1 MDGYETPVSTLES
14 TRSKHQKPQHSAVQE
29 AGALYGNGT
38 STDTMSSSGC
48 APDPVLDHAG
58 NDIVAAHLTDPEWFA
73 RHEASL
79 AASATAARARAH
91 DTTRN
96 TAAPART
103 PSPNTLRHRL
113 ALADSAA
120 IAVGIAIGFI
130 AQLVLSDSS
139 RSVAID
145 QLGLVLASVPMF
157 AFAASYNRLYQ
168 ARANIRRLEEAM
180 NIFKTVAT
188 GMGSLLLFAFVVEV
202 RDLSRLWVAATALG
216 ITGALLIERRIARSI
231 FARLRQHGQ
240 MTRRII
246 MVGTDAHAV
255 NLVEAYHRD
264 PALGYQVVGYV
275 GDGKISSTSP
285 VRLLGTTDSLND
297 LLEQHDAVGVVMS
310 LSSVP
315 PDTVNLLTRQLTDR
329 GYHVA
334 LSSSL
339 RDIDV
344 TRLRPQ
350 SQDGQTMIYVEPTV
364 RGGWRAV
371 AKRIFD
377 LALATVILILTL
389 PLQAAT
395 ALAIVAT
402 SRGPIFFRQIRVGQD
417 GELFEVLKFRTMY
430 EDAEAR
436 KAELI
441 DQNEA
446 DGPLFKMRD
455 DPRVTSVGRVIRKLS
470 IDELPQ
476 LFCVLIGSMSM
487 VGPRPALPSE
497 VEQWDDQVRERLRV
511 PPGLTGMW
519 QVSGRSD
526 SSFEVYK
533 RMDLYYVDNWSLFHD
548 IKICFRTVGVVLRGS
563 GAS

>member
-1 MDGYETPVSTLES
+1 MDGFKAQGSTIET
-14 TRSKHQKPQHSAVQE
+14 TRSEHH
-29 AGALYGNGT
+29 
-38 STDTMSSSGC
+38 
-48 APDPVLDHAG
+48 VLD
-58 NDIVAAHLTDPEWFA
+58 AHQ
-73 RHEASL
+73 ASL
-79 AASATAARARAH
+79 AADTLSGAASAVPSGSLEDSDIVTSRPADQQFALNEAASTAAELGSLEASAA
-91 DTTRN
+91 TTL
-96 TAAPART
+96 
-103 PSPNTLRHRL
+103 SPRTLRRRL
-113 ALADSAA
+113 AFADAFA
-120 IAVGIAIGFI
+120 LAVGIAIGFV
-130 AQLVLSDSS
+130 AQRIFSGAS
-139 RSVAID
+139 RSTITD
-145 QLGLVLASVPMF
+145 QLILIAASVPVF
-157 AFAASYNRLYQ
+157 AMAASYNKLYQ
-168 ARANIRRLEEAM
+168 ARANTRRLEEAM
-180 NIFKTVAT
+180 NIFKAVAT
-188 GMGSLLLFAFVVEV
+188 GMAALLLIALAIQN
-202 RDLSRLWVAATALG
+202 RDLSRVWVAATAIG
-216 ITGALLIERRIARSI
+216 IAGAVLLERRTARSM
-231 FARLRQHGQ
+231 FTRLRQQGR

-255 NLVEAYHRD
+255 NLVEAYRSN
-264 PALGYQVVGYV
+264 PALGYQVVGFV
-275 GDGKISSTSP
+275 GDDEFSSTLP
-285 VRLLGTTDSLND
+285 IGVLGAADEVHGLLDDHN
-297 LLEQHDAVGVVMS
+297 AVGVVVS

-315 PDTVNLLTRQLTDR
+315 PHTVNQLTRQLTDS

-350 SQDGQTMIYVEPTV
+350 TQDGQTMIYVEPTV

-371 AKRIFD
+371 AKRVFD
-377 LALATVILILTL
+377 LALATFILILSL
-389 PLQAAT
+389 PLQLAT
-395 ALAIVAT
+395 AIAIVAT

-436 KAELI
+436 KAELM

-446 DGPLFKMRD
+446 DGPLFKMRN
-455 DPRVTSVGRVIRKLS
+455 DPRVTSVGRIIRKLS

-476 LFCVLIGSMSM
+476 LFCVLLGSMSM

-533 RMDLYYVDNWSLFHD
+533 RMDLYYVDNWSLLHD